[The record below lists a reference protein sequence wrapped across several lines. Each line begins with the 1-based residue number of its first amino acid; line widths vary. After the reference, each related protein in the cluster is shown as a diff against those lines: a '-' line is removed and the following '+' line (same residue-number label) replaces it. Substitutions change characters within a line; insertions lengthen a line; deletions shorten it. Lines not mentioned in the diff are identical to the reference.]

1 MDATAGTGGH
11 AIEIARRLTTGR
23 LVALDR
29 DPQAL
34 EIARERLKEFGE
46 KVILV
51 HREFSEIGEVAEEL
65 KLPPLDGVVAD
76 LGISTLELD
85 SPERGFSF
93 RWAGPLDMRMNPDTP
108 LTAEEIVNQWP
119 EKELANLL
127 YEKAEERD
135 SRRIARSIVRARP
148 IRDTAHLATV
158 VAGVRKARGRQKLHP
173 ATKTF
178 LALRIAVNREE
189 EELGQFL
196 SRTPATLNSGGRWIV
211 LSYHSLEDRLVKHAF
226 QRLAQEKRFRV
237 LTKKVIQPG
246 EEEMRNNPRARSA
259 KMRVA
264 EKLAEPRAAT
274 RAAMSMAHDGISHSQ
289 ADRQFTACSVR
300 WRRRVC
306 GISRGGWRWEPAS
319 RRCC

>member
-1 MDATAGTGGH
+1 LSVLHTPVLAAEVIEWLRIRPEGTYLDATAGTGGH
-11 AIEIARRLTTGR
+11 ALEIARRLTTGR
-23 LVALDR
+23 LIALDR

-46 KVILV
+46 KVVLV
-51 HREFSEIGEVAEEL
+51 HAEFSNIGEVAGNL
-65 KLPPLDGVVAD
+65 KLPRLDGVLAD
-76 LGISTLELD
+76 LGVSTLELD

-108 LTAEEIVNQWP
+108 LTADEIVNQWP

-127 YEKAEERD
+127 YQKAEERD
-135 SRRIARSIVRARP
+135 SRRIARAIVRSRP
-148 IRDTAHLATV
+148 IRDTEHLATV
-158 VAGVRKARGRQKLHP
+158 VAGGRKARGRQKLHP

-196 SRTPATLNSGGRWIV
+196 SRTPATLSSGGRWIV

-226 QRLAQEKRFRV
+226 QRLAREGSFRV

-246 EEEMRNNPRARSA
+246 EEEIRNNPRARSA

-264 EKLAEPRAAT
+264 EK
-274 RAAMSMAHDGISHSQ
+274 I
-289 ADRQFTACSVR
+289 
-300 WRRRVC
+300 
-306 GISRGGWRWEPAS
+306 EPAENRPAGS
-319 RRCC
+319 WS

>member
-1 MDATAGTGGH
+1 LSVLHTPVLAAEVIAWLRIRPEGTYLDATAGTAGH
-11 AIEIARRLTTGR
+11 AIEIAKRLTTGR
-23 LVALDR
+23 LVAIDR
-29 DPQAL
+29 DPRAL
-34 EIARERLKEFGE
+34 EIARIRLKEFGE

-76 LGISTLELD
+76 LGVSTLELD

-108 LTAEEIVNQWP
+108 LTADEIVNQWP
-119 EKELANLL
+119 EKELADLL
-127 YEKAEERD
+127 YQKAEERD
-135 SRRIARSIVRARP
+135 SRGIARSIVRARP

-196 SRTPATLNSGGRWIV
+196 SRTPATLNLGGRWIV

-226 QRLAQEKRFRV
+226 QRLAREKSFRV
-237 LTKKVIQPG
+237 LTKKVIQAS
-246 EEEMRNNPRARSA
+246 EEEVRANPRARSA

-264 EKLAEPRAAT
+264 EKIAPAGQEPDLAA
-274 RAAMSMAHDGISHSQ
+274 
-289 ADRQFTACSVR
+289 
-300 WRRRVC
+300 
-306 GISRGGWRWEPAS
+306 
-319 RRCC
+319 